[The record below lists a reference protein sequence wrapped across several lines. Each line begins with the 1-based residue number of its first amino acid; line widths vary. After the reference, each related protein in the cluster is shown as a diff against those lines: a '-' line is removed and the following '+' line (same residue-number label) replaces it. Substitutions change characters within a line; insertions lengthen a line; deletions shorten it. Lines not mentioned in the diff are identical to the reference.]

1 MNDVGRNDQF
11 RGLIQATQA
20 IAVLSA
26 AIFALST
33 LGAIFTVA
41 RAPENPAPLLFGLA
55 ALFALGGVKAALSG
69 VKFLRS
75 EAQKVRDRECGDA

>member
-1 MNDVGRNDQF
+1 MNDVGQNDQF
-11 RGLIQATQA
+11 EGLIQVTQA

-26 AIFALST
+26 AVFALST

-41 RAPENPAPLLFGLA
+41 RAPENPAPLVFGLA

-69 VKFLRS
+69 VKYLRS
-75 EAQKVRDRECGDA
+75 EAQKARDREFWDA

>member
-11 RGLIQATQA
+11 GGLIQATQA

-26 AIFALST
+26 VIFALST

-41 RAPENPAPLLFGLA
+41 RAPENPAPLVFGLA

-75 EAQKVRDRECGDA
+75 EAQKTCDREFWDA